1 MKCTRYRWKVVPV
14 HNQVDLNLKGELT
27 STETRLKTCVQ
38 VLKEI
43 ELIRKEKEYK
53 KLQKPIKII
62 SSNHSV
68 V

>member
-53 KLQKPIKII
+53 KLQIPIKII

>member
-53 KLQKPIKII
+53 KLQKPIKIK
-62 SSNHSV
+62 SNNRSV